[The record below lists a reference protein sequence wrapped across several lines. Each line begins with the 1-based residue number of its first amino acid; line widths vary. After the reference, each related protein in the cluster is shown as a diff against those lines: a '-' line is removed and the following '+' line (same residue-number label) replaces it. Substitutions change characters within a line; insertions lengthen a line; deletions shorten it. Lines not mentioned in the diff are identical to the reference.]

1 MKVSTIASA
10 KLRPVLLR
18 RSSPFHRAVTSALL
32 LGAALAFVAATE
44 VRDVPSGRMAIQRPA
59 GAPLGSII
67 LIPGG
72 STQLSI
78 SDAGQP
84 SNGGNFVLRI
94 RREFVQAGYAVAYV
108 EDPANLRAPIAA
120 MRAIARPVVFLA
132 TSNGTIVAVD
142 NALALG
148 KDGPDALVLT
158 STVTTPSLRFSLP
171 VTALQASRLQAP
183 TLFIHNTN
191 DLCKYSRPGDARSA
205 ASADKNATW
214 LEVTIDPVPREDQ
227 CGPFA
232 PHGYAGIESD
242 VVRQIVDWIAAHATA
257 RIDS

>member
-1 MKVSTIASA
+1 MASA

-18 RSSPFHRAVTSALL
+18 RNSPFRRAISWALL
-32 LGAALAFVAATE
+32 PCAALALIAATE
-44 VRDVPSGRMAIQRPA
+44 VRDSPNGKMAIIRPA

-72 STQLSI
+72 STDQTI

-84 SNGGNFVLRI
+84 SNSGNFVMRVG
-94 RREFVQAGYAVAYV
+94 RKFVDAGYAVAYV
-108 EDPANLRAPIAA
+108 ENPADLRTPIAA

-132 TSNGTIVAVD
+132 TSNGTVVAVD

-158 STVTTPSLRFSLP
+158 STVTVPNLHFTHA

-191 DLCKYSRPGDARSA
+191 DLCKVSRIGDARSVA
-205 ASADKNATW
+205 AADKTATW
-214 LEVTIDPVPREDQ
+214 VEVTSDPVPREDQ
-227 CGPFA
+227 CGPYA

-242 VVRQIVDWIAAHATA
+242 VVRQIVDWIASHASA